1 MDFNT
6 RQAGDLVPVSGL
18 LMVAGVIFGA
28 GAVGGVVVALF
39 LTGRL

>member
-6 RQAGDLVPVSGL
+6 RQVGSLVPVSGI

-28 GAVGGVVVALF
+28 GAVAGVLAYWALA
-39 LTGRL
+39 R